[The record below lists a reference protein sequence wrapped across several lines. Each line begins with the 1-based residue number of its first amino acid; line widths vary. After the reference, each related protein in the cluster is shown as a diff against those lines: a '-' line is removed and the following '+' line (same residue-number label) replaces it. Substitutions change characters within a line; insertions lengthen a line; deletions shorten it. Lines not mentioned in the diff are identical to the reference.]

1 MITIT
6 SRPWGE
12 PCDYAHAVLGSFA
25 DVALLF
31 SALRTSYS
39 GASSLLAWDVLDVI
53 EAHNA
58 HDAWAW
64 LHDFSQHPP
73 EEAGTWIGYLSYEA
87 GYASPPPT
95 KATCPAFP
103 IMRFVRYRFMCR
115 FDHVTQSIFSDDAS
129 WESLMH
135 CAEKPRAP
143 TPMPCPLPHATMMPP
158 DAYLDHVRDAQEHIA
173 AGSFYQV
180 NLTRKESGQ
189 WHEPLTPLHA
199 WALFTRLCARS
210 PAPYSAFISH
220 KDSYILSSS
229 PELFVE
235 LDAHGHISSR
245 PIKGTLGREHASE
258 DLHRSEKNRAENL
271 MIVDLVR
278 HDLAQVA
285 RVGSVKVPELYSVDS
300 FRTVHHLS
308 SQITAQQHPDATLA
322 TILRAL
328 FPAGSMTGA
337 PKRAAMRWIAEHEG
351 VQRGVYSGALGWIT
365 PREAM
370 LNVVIRTLIATSQYY
385 EYQIGGGIVMDSDP
399 HDEYT
404 ETCIKARGLERMLYG
419 D

>member
-1 MITIT
+1 
-6 SRPWGE
+6 
-12 PCDYAHAVLGSFA
+12 
-25 DVALLF
+25 
-31 SALRTSYS
+31 
-39 GASSLLAWDVLDVI
+39 
-53 EAHNA
+53 
-58 HDAWAW
+58 
-64 LHDFSQHPP
+64 
-73 EEAGTWIGYLSYEA
+73 
-87 GYASPPPT
+87 
-95 KATCPAFP
+95 
-103 IMRFVRYRFMCR
+103 
-115 FDHVTQSIFSDDAS
+115 
-129 WESLMH
+129 
-135 CAEKPRAP
+135 
-143 TPMPCPLPHATMMPP
+143 
-158 DAYLDHVRDAQEHIA
+158 HIA